1 MLLFFLKVLFY
12 SQGSLVFRLNV
23 TGVFPPP
30 ESSLSDIDEQMECID
45 EVHSSSEEEL
55 PEHLPSSLGQTT
67 SMDQD
72 MGKI

>member
-23 TGVFPPP
+23 TVVFPPP